1 MSSHPSPSSTR
12 HPLMRLQHRL
22 IRRLK
27 VLFWQLRD
35 RLQPPAIEPW
45 PDDDQ
50 AYAEYEAP
58 SYARRRRREQA

>member
-1 MSSHPSPSSTR
+1 MPAHPSPSRAR
-12 HPLMRLQHRL
+12 HPLMRFQRRL

-45 PDDDQ
+45 PDEDQ

-58 SYARRRRREQA
+58 SHERRRRREQA

>member
-1 MSSHPSPSSTR
+1 MPAHPSPSRTR
-12 HPLMRLQHRL
+12 HPLMRFQRRL

-45 PDDDQ
+45 PDEDQ

-58 SYARRRRREQA
+58 SHERRRRSEQA